1 MILKVKNEK
10 NIEIKLKVN
19 NINNQ
24 KLDKNF
30 N

>member
-1 MILKVKNEK
+1 MILKVKNET